1 MSAQPG
7 SYVDDDNNSYDSLK
21 IDEMDQEQEQETH
34 SFNAE
39 QSNNNTG
46 SVQVGSK
53 RRKLNDE
60 ERLKRWYVDNLSKL
74 SSYYF

>member
-1 MSAQPG
+1 MSAQSG

-21 IDEMDQEQEQETH
+21 IDEMDQEQEQEQETH

-39 QSNNNTG
+39 QSNKNTG

-60 ERLKRWYVDNLSKL
+60 ERLKRWLVCNTYKL
-74 SSYYF
+74 